1 MDTDRCDATTLNDAE
16 SRFQTALL
24 DNDVSA
30 LDAFLH
36 EEVRFTG
43 PDGST
48 IDKAADLAAH
58 RSRTLVL
65 TEVDEISRE
74 VQVIDGIGVTRAT
87 LHLVGT
93 LAGDTIDAT
102 MAYTRTWVPSANGWV
117 IAAAHGSPV
126 SP

>member
-1 MDTDRCDATTLNDAE
+1 MDSDRFDTTTLNDAE

-58 RSRTLVL
+58 RARTLLL
-65 TEVDEISRE
+65 TEVGEVSRE
-74 VQVIDGIGVTRAT
+74 VQVIDGIGVTRAI
-87 LHLVGT
+87 LRLVGT
-93 LAGDTIDAT
+93 LAEDKVEAT
-102 MAYTRTWVPSANGWV
+102 VAYTRTWVPSADGWV

>member
-1 MDTDRCDATTLNDAE
+1 MDTDRFDTATLNDAE
-16 SRFQTALL
+16 TRFQTALL

-30 LDAFLH
+30 LDAVLH
-36 EEVRFTG
+36 AEVRFTG

-58 RSRTLVL
+58 RTRTLVL
-65 TEVDEISRE
+65 TEVGEVSRE
-74 VQVIDGIGVTRAT
+74 VQVIDGIGVTRAI

-93 LAGDTIDAT
+93 LADDKVEAT
-102 MAYTRTWVPSANGWV
+102 MAYTRTWVPSADGWV
-117 IAAAHGSPV
+117 IAAAHGSSV

>member
-1 MDTDRCDATTLNDAE
+1 MDTDRFNTTTLNDAE

-24 DNDVSA
+24 NNDVSA

-36 EEVRFTG
+36 EDVRFTG

-48 IDKAADLAAH
+48 IDKAADMAAH
-58 RSRTLVL
+58 RAQTLLL
-65 TEVDEISRE
+65 TEVGEVSRE
-74 VQVIDGIGVTRAT
+74 VQVIDGIGVTRAV

-93 LAGDTIDAT
+93 VADDKIDAT
-102 MAYTRTWVPSANGWV
+102 LAYTRTWAPSANGWV
-117 IAAAHGSPV
+117 IAAAHGSVV